1 MLNIQGDWFIV
12 SMNVGKGKLPRSG
25 LVLRM
30 IIHNRNNFQTPLFV
44 GDSDN
49 QHRSDFPLPHLRIS
63 EGKLLK
69 KASAAILAFYNE

>member
-1 MLNIQGDWFIV
+1 LRKKREPNLTSIGAATNGALTCTHFPLVILTTIP
-12 SMNVGKGKLPRSG
+12 NRKPRTC
-25 LVLRM
+25 RY
-30 IIHNRNNFQTPLFV
+30 R
-44 GDSDN
+44 DN